1 MARISG
7 DRGRASPDV
16 EKHEWEATMTTLA
29 IAPKPLRRLFD
40 RLDYAPRPRSGVLAA
55 LLEHWE
61 ARRHGG
67 LRPSLAGIDLAQVD
81 GAASAAFVFD
91 VVEGGYELLSG
102 SPGLDQLI
110 GRGTPGLH
118 LDRAPNMRGGV
129 RIRRLLDAVCEAG
142 EPILADFTLDDGGR
156 PRLVE
161 VLAAPLSDGG
171 RVDAIVG
178 GIALE
183 PIELP
188 VQHVRHMP
196 REEFPVHEPLVFAL
210 DRDRDLG
217 GRIAEHLGLGLAAH
231 EEREF
236 GGGEHKSRSLVE
248 VRNRDAFVVASLCGS
263 ETGSANDALC
273 RLLFFIGAIR
283 DAGAARVTAIV
294 PYLAYSRKDRRTKS
308 RDPLTSRYIAQLFEA
323 METDTIVTLEA
334 HNPAAF
340 ENAFRC
346 RTIHIEAAELFVGY
360 FAAGPGDLP
369 IAVVSPDIGGAKRAE
384 ALRAA
389 LERRL
394 RQPVGKALMDK
405 SRSEGVVSG
414 ELFAGDVEG
423 RLAIIVDDLI
433 GSGTTVARAAAA
445 CRARGAAR
453 IVVAAAHAPFE
464 PAARRHLGDAAID
477 RVVVTDSVGRER
489 IETAGLGERLVVLDT
504 AEMFA
509 RAIRDCE
516 R

>member
-1 MARISG
+1 
-7 DRGRASPDV
+7 
-16 EKHEWEATMTTLA
+16 MTTLA

-61 ARRHGG
+61 ARRAGG

-81 GAASAAFVFD
+81 GAASAAFVFE
-91 VVEGGYELLSG
+91 VGEGGYALVTG

-110 GRGTPGLH
+110 GRGTPGLR

-129 RIRRLLDAVCEAG
+129 RMRRLLDAVCEAG
-142 EPILADFTLDDGGR
+142 EPILADFTLDEGGR

-196 REEFPVHEPLVFAL
+196 REELAVPLVFAL

-217 GRIAEHLGLGLAAH
+217 SRIAGHLGLELAAH

-248 VRNRDAFVVASLCGS
+248 VRNRDAFVVASLCGG

-283 DAGAARVTAIV
+283 DAGAARVTAVV

-308 RDPLTSRYIAQLFEA
+308 RDPLTSRYVAQLFEA
-323 METDTIVTLEA
+323 MGTDTIVTLEA

-360 FAAGPGDLP
+360 FAAEPGDPP
-369 IAVVSPDIGGAKRAE
+369 ISVVSPDIGGAKRAE

-394 RQPVGKALMDK
+394 GQPVGKAFLDK

-414 ELFAGDVEG
+414 DLFAGDVEG

-445 CRARGAAR
+445 CRARGAER

-464 PAARRHLGDAAID
+464 PAAREQLSSAAID

-489 IETAGLGERLVVLDT
+489 IEAAGLGERLVVLDT